1 MYCLFLQGLKVK
13 IKKKSYLSVN
23 ATLVQEK
30 VDKPNQYHHV
40 QPSPE
45 EFVEEESENLK
56 IIEEKKQVKNIKHLE
71 IIQHQKDK

>member
-1 MYCLFLQGLKVK
+1 MYCLLLFEFKFK
-13 IKKKSYLSVN
+13 IKKKSFSSVN

-40 QPSPE
+40 QPSSE

-56 IIEEKKQVKNIKHLE
+56 IIEEKKQVKIEHFK
-71 IIQHQKDK
+71 IY

>member
-1 MYCLFLQGLKVK
+1 MNLNLKL
-13 IKKKSYLSVN
+13 KKKSFSSVN

-30 VDKPNQYHHV
+30 VDKPNKYHHV

-56 IIEEKKQVKNIKHLE
+56 IIEEKKQVKIEHFK
-71 IIQHQKDK
+71 IY